1 MKVRGRFC
9 GARCRLQIQSVPCS
23 APCFPIIPRCCG
35 SLGVGVCVCM
45 CMCVCVCVRTGERS
59 VFSVKRRRVGTVRL
73 SGCFREPEQRRAEPV
88 RILRATDRHLIR
100 AEAGGRWSRLG
111 WLRGAARSGAAGDV
125 RTQWERTR
133 WHRAGRSGGTL
144 LMCRGA
150 GDGHTGALRVSSRE
164 EAAGAS
170 LNPLG

>member
-1 MKVRGRFC
+1 MEHVVDSRSSPCPAPLRVFPSSPAAVGR
-9 GARCRLQIQSVPCS
+9 S
-23 APCFPIIPRCCG
+23 
-35 SLGVGVCVCM
+35 VCVS
-45 CMCVCVCVRTGERS
+45 VCVCVRTEERS
-59 VFSVKRRRVGTVRL
+59 VFSVKRRRIGTVRL
-73 SGCFREPEQRRAEPV
+73 SECFREPEQRRAEPV

-111 WLRGAARSGAAGDV
+111 WLHGAERRGAAGDV

-133 WHRAGRSGGTL
+133 WHRAGRSGGTV